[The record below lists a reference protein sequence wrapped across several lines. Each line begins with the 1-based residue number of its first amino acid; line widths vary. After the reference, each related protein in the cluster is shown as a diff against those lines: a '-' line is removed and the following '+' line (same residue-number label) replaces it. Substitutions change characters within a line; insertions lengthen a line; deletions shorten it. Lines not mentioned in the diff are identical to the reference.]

1 MKKLWFTLALCL
13 AIATTAFAQASGTVT
28 GTVSDEQGGV
38 LPAVTVTIVGN
49 DRTATFVTEADGK
62 YRFLNL
68 PPGTYRL
75 TAELSGF
82 STVVREGVVV
92 IVGQSVDL
100 PIHLKVASVQE
111 TITVTGDSPIV
122 DAKATGTATNFTQS
136 ELEKIPTSRDPWA
149 LLRTVPGVMVDR
161 VNIAGNETGQQS
173 NFQSKG
179 TRPADAVWTMDGVVI
194 TDMAAIGASP
204 TYFNY
209 DNFEEIQV
217 STSGQDIKQQTG
229 GVGLNFVVKR
239 GTNQFKGGVR
249 GFYTDDSLEGSNVP
263 DEMAALGVTPETSD
277 HNDQISDWGLE
288 LGGPLMKDR
297 AWIYGSFSAQD
308 IRLVR
313 SAGNLI
319 DRTLLDTWNIKGNV
333 QATSKDMVS
342 VLWFLGSKEKFGRS
356 PGVAGITHQGPS
368 TWDQGGSYVDGR
380 PHGLLKVEDNRVMSS
395 NFYLSGRYAYY
406 NTGFGLVPQG
416 GLDQEAGL
424 SQRLGTSFGSYQQGL
439 NIRPQHTVNVDTNYF
454 TTSWGDIKMG
464 GGWRRSDAFTG
475 TLWPGNM
482 ILAFDNSAT
491 SQVARVYREGAGT
504 NRVEFFHLYAGD
516 TITKDRWT
524 IDLGVRYDR
533 QWGKALPSDIASNA
547 GLPTVVPGVSFPGY
561 DAPFTWNNFSPRAGV
576 TYALDEARKTIL
588 RASFSRYAGQLD
600 TGTVGYMNPSSVAGY
615 ADYGW
620 NDLNGDHLAQE
631 NEVILSQFIGPGGG
645 FNPANPT
652 AVNSANRIDP
662 DLEAPVTTSVVAGID
677 RELMPNLALQANY
690 SFTRT
695 TDFAGSTT
703 YTPWIGSTGNDYSP
717 GAVLTGA
724 LPDGS
729 PYSVQTFIPN
739 PAMVAAAGNGR
750 ILTNWEGYYSQYNG
764 LELSLVK
771 RLSDKW
777 MARVG
782 AAFIA
787 ANEYYDANPP
797 RDNLGNPTRLD
808 TEPLVNG
815 GAFVVRSAG
824 SGAGDIFIHGKWQ
837 FSANG
842 LYQAPGGIDIGAS
855 LFGRQGYPFPVYR
868 TSPLGLDGSQQRV
881 LISPELDT
889 FRLDDLWNLDLR
901 AAKSFRFDRTSFEV
915 MADLF
920 NVMNANPILV
930 RNRNAGSAAF
940 NQPQQ
945 VLSPRILRFGVRVN
959 F

>member
-1 MKKLWFTLALCL
+1 MQRLLCTLALCL
-13 AIATTAFAQASGTVT
+13 AVATSAFAQATGTVA

-38 LPAVTVTIVGN
+38 LPGVTVTIVGN
-49 DRTATFVTEADGK
+49 DRTATFTTEADGK

-68 PPGTYRL
+68 PPGAYRL
-75 TAELSGF
+75 TAELTGF

-92 IVGQSVDL
+92 VVGQNVDL
-100 PIHLKVASVQE
+100 PINLRVATVQE

-122 DAKATGTATNFTQS
+122 DTKATGTATNFTQA
-136 ELEKIPTSRDPWA
+136 ELDKVPTSRDPWA

-217 STSGQDIKQQTG
+217 STSGQDVRQQTG

-239 GTNQFKGGVR
+239 GTNQLKGMAR
-249 GFYTDDSLEGSNVP
+249 GYFTNDSLEGSNVP
-263 DEMAALGVTPETSD
+263 DEMAALGVTPDSSD
-277 HNDQISDWGLE
+277 HNDQISDWGIE
-288 LGGPLMKDR
+288 LGGPIVKER
-297 AWIYGSFSAQD
+297 AWIYGSYSSQD

-319 DRTLLDTWNIKGNV
+319 DRTILDTWNIKGNV

-368 TWDQGGSYVDGR
+368 TWDQGGAYEDGR
-380 PHGLLKVEDNRVMSS
+380 PHGLLKIEDSRVFSS
-395 NFYLSGRYAYY
+395 SFYLTGKYAYY
-406 NTGFGLVPQG
+406 NTGFGLVPAG

-424 SQRLGTSFGSYQQGL
+424 SQRLGVSFGSYQQQL
-439 NIRPQHTVNVDTNYF
+439 FLRPQHSVNVDTSYF
-454 TTSWGDIKMG
+454 SKLGDLKFG
-464 GGWRRSDAFTG
+464 FGWRRTDAFSQAI
-475 TLWPGNM
+475 WPGNM
-482 ILAFDNSAT
+482 ILAFDNSLT
-491 SQVARVYREGAGT
+491 DRVARVYREGAGS
-504 NRVEFFHLYAGD
+504 NRTEYLNFYVGD
-516 TITKDRWT
+516 TITKNRWT
-524 IDLGVRYDR
+524 IDLGLRYDR
-533 QWGKALPSDIASNA
+533 QGGKALPSQTRSNGA
-547 GLPTVVPGVSFPGY
+547 FPELVPGINFAGY
-561 DAPFTWNNFSPRAGV
+561 DSPFTWSDFSPRAGV

-588 RASFSRYAGQLD
+588 RASIGRYAGQLD
-600 TGTVGYMNPSSVAGY
+600 TATVGYMNPTSTAGY
-615 ADYGW
+615 AEYRW
-620 NDLNGDHLAQE
+620 VDLNTDQLAQG
-631 NEVILSQFIGPGGG
+631 NEVQLDQFIGPGGG

-652 AVNSANRIDP
+652 AVTSANQIDP
-662 DLEAPVTTSVVAGID
+662 DLDAPVTTSVVAGID
-677 RELMPNLALQANY
+677 RELMENLAVQANY

-695 TDFAGSTT
+695 SRYAGSTT
-703 YTPWIGSTGNDYSP
+703 FTPWIGVDGDDYLP
-717 GAVLTGA
+717 GPLLTGT

-729 PYSVQTFIPN
+729 PYSVQTFVPD
-739 PAMVAAAGNGR
+739 PALVTAGGNGR
-750 ILTNWEGYYSQYNG
+750 FLTNWDGYHSQYSG
-764 LELSLVK
+764 LELGLVK
-771 RLSDKW
+771 RMSDRW
-777 MARVG
+777 MARIG
-782 AAFIA
+782 AAFIS
-787 ANEYYDANPP
+787 ANEYYDQNPR

-808 TEPLVNG
+808 TEPLVDG

-842 LYQAPGGIDIGAS
+842 VYQAPGGIDLGAS

-868 TSPLGLDGSQQRV
+868 LATLGRDGTNQRV
-881 LISPELDT
+881 LVSPELDT
-889 FRLDDLWNLDLR
+889 ERLDNLWNLDLR
-901 AAKSFRFDRTSFEV
+901 AAKSFRWDRANIELI
-915 MADLF
+915 ADLF

-940 NQPQQ
+940 QQPQQ
-945 VLSPRILRFGVRVN
+945 VLSPRIVRFGVRLN